1 LPRNGV
7 NFRLPSMSMRE
18 CRAHDCQRTGRVQ
31 ARATGRRGA
40 GPEAPPP
47 LGPQRPIQSSLSS
60 TDFANESAQR
70 GLARGFASGSLLV
83 PIWLTFRSDVVRGSS
98 LTALVRAGHREWR
111 RADARSSASSS
122 MTRRW
127 RRAQRRLARARI
139 ERAGQLRNSL
149 AAVGTPRVLAH
160 SEMPSGKGVVTL
172 SYSFGNVEVR
182 VAQRQL
188 LIDGRPA
195 AVGGRAFDILLTL
208 IERCDRAVPKD
219 C

>member
-1 LPRNGV
+1 
-7 NFRLPSMSMRE
+7 
-18 CRAHDCQRTGRVQ
+18 
-31 ARATGRRGA
+31 
-40 GPEAPPP
+40 
-47 LGPQRPIQSSLSS
+47 
-60 TDFANESAQR
+60 
-70 GLARGFASGSLLV
+70 
-83 PIWLTFRSDVVRGSS
+83 
-98 LTALVRAGHREWR
+98 
-111 RADARSSASSS
+111 

-139 ERAGQLRNSL
+139 ERDGQLRNSL

>member
-1 LPRNGV
+1 MTWLAAA
-7 NFRLPSMSMRE
+7 PSVLASFMASAVE
-18 CRAHDCQRTGRVQ
+18 CV
-31 ARATGRRGA
+31 
-40 GPEAPPP
+40 EA
-47 LGPQRPIQSSLSS
+47 LTIV
-60 TDFANESAQR
+60 
-70 GLARGFASGSLLV
+70 LAVG
-83 PIWLTFRSDVVRGSS
+83 VVRGWRP
-98 LTALVRAGHREWR
+98 ALLGAVAG
-111 RADARSSASSS
+111 

-139 ERAGQLRNSL
+139 ERDGQLRNSL